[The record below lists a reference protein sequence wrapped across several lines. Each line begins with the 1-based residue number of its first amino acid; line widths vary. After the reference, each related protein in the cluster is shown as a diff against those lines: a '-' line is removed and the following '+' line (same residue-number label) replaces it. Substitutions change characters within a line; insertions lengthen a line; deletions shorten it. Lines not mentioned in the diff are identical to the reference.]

1 MPRIEPDSAALQA
14 AYNSRLNRPLSFEAM
29 LKDPLQRIILTNEAR
44 AYLRRHS
51 QWQFDA
57 KQAQCGEKEEI

>member
-1 MPRIEPDSAALQA
+1 MPRLEPDSAALQT

-44 AYLRRHS
+44 AYLRRPK
-51 QWQFDA
+51 FDA
-57 KQAQCGEKEEI
+57 QKARCGEKDET